1 MKKYC
6 LPFLLPLLFS
16 ILFAKSITVS
26 GTVLDKNNNP
36 ISGVNIY
43 SDTIGTESQLDG
55 SFRFNF
61 EESSIITFSHI
72 GYKNEEINE

>member
-1 MKKYC
+1 MKKYY
-6 LPFLLPLLFS
+6 LAFVIPLL
-16 ILFAKSITVS
+16 ITNLLGETITVS
-26 GTVLDKNNNP
+26 GKVLDKNNNP

-55 SFRFNF
+55 SFRFDF

-72 GYKNEEINE
+72 GYKNK